1 VDLLGC
7 YVTGCYVT
15 GCYVTSFYNSVVS
28 GFLWLWIPTMVIVA
42 RAGGRIANEIYSIQ
56 LAEPEF

>member
-1 VDLLGC
+1 MDLL
-7 YVTGCYVT
+7 GCYVT